1 MHALPGHDGGLLS
14 TTSVPL
20 PNVYSG
26 TTRSVNSSDSSD
38 GSWAAAGP
46 EAASGSATNASQDQ
60 QQQRA
65 AGGQTVAAA
74 QPAAAAVDRY
84 GSCNGASDISAA
96 DAQECAYPSWC
107 SSSSWSPLIS
117 DRHKQQQQLQHQQA
131 ESGQRQ
137 QAEVPAEQ
145 AAAAAAAANSTVLAQ
160 QDTAGG
166 SAGEGCDEEQAG
178 PMPPSLPEVDFLEKI
193 GRGSFGDVFK
203 GMCDD

>member
-1 MHALPGHDGGLLS
+1 
-14 TTSVPL
+14 
-20 PNVYSG
+20 
-26 TTRSVNSSDSSD
+26 
-38 GSWAAAGP
+38 
-46 EAASGSATNASQDQ
+46 
-60 QQQRA
+60 
-65 AGGQTVAAA
+65 
-74 QPAAAAVDRY
+74 
-84 GSCNGASDISAA
+84 
-96 DAQECAYPSWC
+96 
-107 SSSSWSPLIS
+107 LIS

-145 AAAAAAAANSTVLAQ
+145 AAAAAAANSTVLAQ